1 MVTACRRSC
10 LGCLTWGRHPRALVP
25 SRRAETSEREALSKS
40 TTPEPGVAPATTWDD
55 WLVKRPEPEP
65 TPGET
70 LADLTGADAVAFQL
84 SHGLDGL
91 IDFSRQSCRDGMRQL
106 FDEFESATAAG
117 RGMTPITRP
126 CAPDTPLGARSND
139 EMPQPQASAT
149 DDGQSSE
156 PRVQR

>member
-1 MVTACRRSC
+1 MSESTA
-10 LGCLTWGRHPRALVP
+10 
-25 SRRAETSEREALSKS
+25 
-40 TTPEPGVAPATTWDD
+40 PEPGVAPATTWVD

-84 SHGLDGL
+84 SHGVDGL

-117 RGMTPITRP
+117 SGMTSLTRP
-126 CAPDTPLGARSND
+126 GATPLGARSND

>member
-1 MVTACRRSC
+1 M
-10 LGCLTWGRHPRALVP
+10 
-25 SRRAETSEREALSKS
+25 SEREPLSES
-40 TTPEPGVAPATTWDD
+40 TAPEPGLAPATTWAD

-84 SHGLDGL
+84 SHGVDGL

-117 RGMTPITRP
+117 SGMTPITRP
-126 CAPDTPLGARSND
+126 GSPDTPLGARSND
-139 EMPQPQASAT
+139 ETPQPQASAT
-149 DDGQSSE
+149 DGQSGE
-156 PRVQR
+156 PRVQG

>member
-1 MVTACRRSC
+1 M
-10 LGCLTWGRHPRALVP
+10 
-25 SRRAETSEREALSKS
+25 SEREPLSES
-40 TTPEPGVAPATTWDD
+40 TAPEPGLAPATTWAD

-84 SHGLDGL
+84 SHGVDGL

-117 RGMTPITRP
+117 SGMTPITRP
-126 CAPDTPLGARSND
+126 GSLTPPSEHAATTRRPSPKRAQLTGSRASRGSRGDHRARMASPDSG
-139 EMPQPQASAT
+139 
-149 DDGQSSE
+149 
-156 PRVQR
+156 